1 VIKKCNLPCKWLSES
16 AVEVGRE
23 EAGWVSEGLHMS
35 EKTAAGESWPH
46 AVLHVQPLGEAAN
59 LAKGHLMSI

>member
-1 VIKKCNLPCKWLSES
+1 
-16 AVEVGRE
+16 VEVGRE